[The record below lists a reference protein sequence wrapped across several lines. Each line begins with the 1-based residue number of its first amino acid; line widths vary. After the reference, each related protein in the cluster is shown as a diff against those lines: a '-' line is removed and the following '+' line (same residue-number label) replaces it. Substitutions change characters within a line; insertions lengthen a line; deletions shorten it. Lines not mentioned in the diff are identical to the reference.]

1 MTEGRPTPCLCRPP
15 GALDSDKPGDRGEVA
30 HPDVK
35 GHAGQQGAVQT
46 VPSDT
51 IIYTIVPIQ
60 DVDGGKLRLA
70 EGRQGLSR
78 PHVLGGACVWLR
90 IQCFLLGGWGAD
102 ILVFP
107 ASSCPREKPAQEA
120 VGSPSCPC
128 IALTLL
134 WRKPPLRD
142 I

>member
-35 GHAGQQGAVQT
+35 GHAGQQGALQT

-60 DVDGGKLRLA
+60 DVDGGNLRLA
-70 EGRQGLSR
+70 EGKQGLSR
-78 PHVLGGACVWLR
+78 PHALGGACVWLR
-90 IQCFLLGGWGAD
+90 IQCFLLGGGGRTSWCS
-102 ILVFP
+102 LP
-107 ASSCPREKPAQEA
+107 APAPGRNLPKKQ
-120 VGSPSCPC
+120 
-128 IALTLL
+128 
-134 WRKPPLRD
+134 
-142 I
+142 